1 MISGIPF
8 LPTHLVQSA
17 YDEVVDS
24 TPLRIRHKTQ
34 PFYHYFSNM
43 WLNGQYVIEVW
54 NVYGQDRRTIMM
66 LNHGI
71 LSCHVLQTQPTV
83 WRLIETLK
91 AQYVLVQYDNERLR
105 SGTYKGRK
113 I

>member
-1 MISGIPF
+1 
-8 LPTHLVQSA
+8 
-17 YDEVVDS
+17 
-24 TPLRIRHKTQ
+24 
-34 PFYHYFSNM
+34 
-43 WLNGQYVIEVW
+43 
-54 NVYGQDRRTIMM
+54 MM

-105 SGTYKGRK
+105 SGTYKGLTQPSDFVLAIGRCFAAAK
-113 I
+113 RA